1 MAVSEKEIIMSMIN
15 VMKII
20 EIGIIRFCHCQ
31 KIAYLGWRDAVAS

>member
-20 EIGIIRFCHCQ
+20 EIGIIRFCQ
-31 KIAYLGWRDAVAS
+31 KIAYLGWRDAVAF